1 MKLSSLISY
10 KSLLEDMIP
19 LDTVPLAHDKLAPV
33 LYTVQSNEIQFTHL
47 TEQLESNYQEILKK
61 LDNFDQTADQIK
73 SQIELLI
80 RQHESGYYE
89 NSTELYRQMMQYDS
103 NEYVLNRQQHLTP
116 EIKELIVARLQL
128 QGNWRHAGMII
139 RPGREDW
146 INFLVGCDPLYLVDT
161 HQELLDPALL
171 RFNEHY
177 QRRLRIY
184 TVTESVQD
192 PILKQL
198 PSGQF
203 AFCLIYNFFN
213 FKPLEIVNAYLS
225 ELFQKL
231 KPGGTIALTINDC
244 DRPGAVNL
252 AESGFKCYTPK
263 QAILDH
269 CQSLGFE
276 LVQSFHID
284 AASTW
289 LEFKRPGELTSL
301 RGGQALAQIF
311 SRI

>member
-47 TEQLESNYQEILKK
+47 TEQLEANYQDILKK

-80 RQHESGYYE
+80 QQHESVYYE

-103 NEYVLNRQQHLTP
+103 NEYILDRRQSLTATV
-116 EIKELIVARLQL
+116 KELIIARLQRY
-128 QGNWRHAGMII
+128 GDWHHAGMII

-161 HQELLDPALL
+161 DQELLDPALL
-171 RFNEHY
+171 RFNDQY
-177 QRRLRIY
+177 QRRLRTY
-184 TVTESVQD
+184 AVTESAHD
-192 PILKQL
+192 PILTQL

-213 FKPLEIVNAYLS
+213 FKPLEIVNAYLR
-225 ELFQKL
+225 ELFHKL
-231 KPGGTIALTINDC
+231 KPGGVIALTINDC
-244 DRPGAVNL
+244 NRAGAVKL

-263 QAILDH
+263 QAIVEH
-269 CQSLGFE
+269 CQLLGFE
-276 LVQSFHID
+276 LIQSFHID

-301 RGGQALAQIF
+301 RGGQALAQVF